1 MKKAQGF
8 ILIILFVAC
17 GVIGILLAN
26 QFVGS
31 DDQKTPEPVVYPTRT
46 AGAPGDGQT
55 NLVLMRVNDL
65 SATQPELIS
74 IWIAFLGPADYPGLT
89 VMMLYP
95 NPDAPEQ
102 VQSLAD
108 AFSLGEDKQPVAEF
122 WQELASYKF
131 TWDGYL
137 LADSQAITS
146 ITGWVN
152 NSQVQL
158 QAQPA
163 NNPEGYRII
172 QYEETSVFKNICSTL
187 GNAEDAAG
195 PVPDWGSIIPLHMRT
210 DLTFEAMMYS
220 WGKLN
225 PPGNTTPC
233 YILGNP

>member
-8 ILIILFVAC
+8 ILIFLFVAC

-26 QFVGS
+26 QFV
-31 DDQKTPEPVVYPTRT
+31 DTDKKTTPEPVVYPTRT

-55 NLVLMRVNDL
+55 NLVLLRVDDL
-65 SATQPELIS
+65 SAPQPELIS

-95 NPDAPEQ
+95 NPDAPDQ

-108 AFSLGEDKQPVAEF
+108 SFRLGEDKLPVPEF

-137 LADSQAITS
+137 QADSQAITS
-146 ITGWVN
+146 ITGWIN
-152 NSQVQL
+152 NNQVQL

-163 NNPEGYRII
+163 SSPEGYRMI
-172 QYEETSVFKNICSTL
+172 QDEETTVFRNICSTL
-187 GNAEDAAG
+187 GSAEDAAG
-195 PVPDWGSIIPLHMRT
+195 PVPDWGSIIPQHIRT

-225 PPGNTTPC
+225 PPGAVTPC

>member
-8 ILIILFVAC
+8 ILIFLFVAC

-26 QFVGS
+26 QFV
-31 DDQKTPEPVVYPTRT
+31 DTDKKTTPEPVVYPTRT

-55 NLVLMRVNDL
+55 NLVLLRVDDL
-65 SATQPELIS
+65 SAPQPELIS

-95 NPDAPEQ
+95 NPDAPDQ
-102 VQSLAD
+102 VQPLAD
-108 AFSLGEDKQPVAEF
+108 SFRLGEDKLPVPEF

-137 LADSQAITS
+137 QADSQAITS
-146 ITGWVN
+146 ITGWIN
-152 NSQVQL
+152 NNQVQL

-163 NNPEGYRII
+163 SSPEGYRMI
-172 QYEETSVFKNICSTL
+172 QDEETTVFRNICSTL
-187 GNAEDAAG
+187 GSAEDAAG
-195 PVPDWGSIIPLHMRT
+195 PVPDWGSIIPQHIRT

-225 PPGNTTPC
+225 PPGAVTPC

>member
-8 ILIILFVAC
+8 ILIVLFVAC

-55 NLVLMRVNDL
+55 NLVLLRVDDL
-65 SATQPELIS
+65 SSSQPQLIS

-95 NPDAPEQ
+95 NPDAPDQ

-108 AFSLGEDKQPVAEF
+108 AFSLGEDKLPVQGF
-122 WQELASYKF
+122 WQELAAYKF
-131 TWDGYL
+131 SWDGYL
-137 LADSQAITS
+137 LADSQAITAVS
-146 ITGWVN
+146 GWIN
-152 NSQVQL
+152 NNQVQL

-163 NNPEGYRII
+163 GSPEGYRII
-172 QYEETSVFKNICSTL
+172 QDEETSIFRNI
-187 GNAEDAAG
+187 
-195 PVPDWGSIIPLHMRT
+195 
-210 DLTFEAMMYS
+210 
-220 WGKLN
+220 
-225 PPGNTTPC
+225 
-233 YILGNP
+233 

>member
-26 QFVGS
+26 QFVDS

-55 NLVLMRVNDL
+55 NLVLLRVNDL
-65 SATQPELIS
+65 SADQPQLVS

-95 NPDAPEQ
+95 NPDAPDQ

-108 AFSLGEDKQPVAEF
+108 AFSLGEDKLPVQTF
-122 WQELASYKF
+122 WQELAAYKF

-137 LADSQAITS
+137 LADSQAITAVS
-146 ITGWVN
+146 GWIN
-152 NSQVQL
+152 NNQSQL
-158 QAQPA
+158 QARPA
-163 NNPEGYRII
+163 DSPEGYRII
-172 QYEETSVFKNICSTL
+172 QDEETSVFRNICSTL
-187 GNAEDAAG
+187 GSADDAAG

-225 PPGNTTPC
+225 PPGAITPC